1 MVAEKSNGMMVRE
14 HSTLKINDTKW
25 AIRRRISKNSL
36 STEKGQTHYIEKLK
50 IRLSNANPTKTRV
63 NSCAPEGI
71 VILALQVAPI
81 VLLLNDK
88 NII

>member
-1 MVAEKSNGMMVRE
+1 MCNQK
-14 HSTLKINDTKW
+14 T
-25 AIRRRISKNSL
+25 
-36 STEKGQTHYIEKLK
+36 YIEEYILKRKGTNTLHRKLK
-50 IRLSNANPTKTRV
+50 IRLSNTNPTENGV